1 MPVIDR
7 PANQG
12 NLLVADG
19 VLVAL
24 VTTLAVGTLIY
35 RALEGPENAAGG
47 FGLNPTNFVAVT
59 LVLAALSSLI
69 WHRPAA
75 MPVLFVGAIF
85 FLGSELLGTATPFL
99 AFVPLM
105 ALYAVAANSRPT
117 ISGSAAAVMAIG
129 AVAMMLANPGPL
141 DDDVLD
147 YLLSVGTAWL
157 LGYGIRLNRVRT
169 SLLADQAKQ
178 FAREQATRTKTAI
191 DQEQTRIA
199 RELHDIV
206 AHDVVVIVAQ
216 AGASKRMFDAEP
228 EQARQAL
235 TSIET
240 LGREALVEMRRLL
253 AVLWTH
259 ENGSKDPQPGLAQ
272 LPALVAQVERAGL
285 PVRLCIN
292 GEPRALPAG
301 VELNAYRIVAE
312 ALTNALKHA
321 GPTRA
326 EVELAYHPEFLELR
340 VRDDGRG
347 SSRDELRPGHGVVGM
362 RQRALVLG
370 GDVTVGPRQDRGFE
384 VTARLPVDGE
394 RR

>member
-47 FGLNPTNFVAVT
+47 FGLNPTNVVAVT

-75 MPVLFVGAIF
+75 MPVLVVGAIF

-105 ALYAVAANSRPT
+105 ALYAVAANSQPA
-117 ISGSAAAVMAIG
+117 ISGSAAGVMAIG
-129 AVAMMLANPGPL
+129 AVAMMLASGPL

-228 EQARQAL
+228 E
-235 TSIET
+235 
-240 LGREALVEMRRLL
+240 
-253 AVLWTH
+253 
-259 ENGSKDPQPGLAQ
+259 
-272 LPALVAQVERAGL
+272 RAG
-285 PVRLCIN
+285 
-292 GEPRALPAG
+292 AG
-301 VELNAYRIVAE
+301 LDVD
-312 ALTNALKHA
+312 
-321 GPTRA
+321 
-326 EVELAYHPEFLELR
+326 
-340 VRDDGRG
+340 RD
-347 SSRDELRPGHGVVGM
+347 P
-362 RQRALVLG
+362 
-370 GDVTVGPRQDRGFE
+370 GPRG
-384 VTARLPVDGE
+384 VG
-394 RR
+394 

>member
-24 VTTLAVGTLIY
+24 VTTLALGTLIY

-47 FGLNPTNFVAVT
+47 LGLNPTNVVAVT

-75 MPVLFVGAIF
+75 MPVLVVGSIF
-85 FLGSELLGTATPFL
+85 LLGSELLGTATPL
-99 AFVPLM
+99 LTFVPLM

-117 ISGSAAAVMAIG
+117 ISGSAAGVMAIG
-129 AVAMMLANPGPL
+129 AVVMSLADPGPL

-178 FAREQATRTKTAI
+178 FAREQAARTKTAV

-216 AGASKRMFDAEP
+216 AGASQRTFDTEP

-235 TSIET
+235 ASIET

-259 ENGSKDPQPGLAQ
+259 ENGSKDPQPKLAQ
-272 LPALVAQVERAGL
+272 LSALVAQVERAGL
-285 PVRLCIN
+285 PIRLCIH

-321 GPTRA
+321 GPARA

-340 VRDDGRG
+340 IRDDGRG
-347 SSRDELRPGHGVVGM
+347 SSLDELRPGHGVVGM
-362 RQRALVLG
+362 RQRALMLG
-370 GDVTVGPRQDRGFE
+370 GDVTVGPRKDRGFE

>member
-1 MPVIDR
+1 VPVIDR
-7 PANQG
+7 PGNQG

-24 VTTLAVGTLIY
+24 VTTLALGTLIY
-35 RALEGPENAAGG
+35 RVLEGPEDAAGG
-47 FGLNPTNFVAVT
+47 FGLNPTNVVAVT

-75 MPVLFVGAIF
+75 MPVLLVGTIF

-105 ALYAVAANSRPT
+105 ALYAVAASSRPT
-117 ISGSAAAVMAIG
+117 ISGSAAGVMAIG

-169 SLLADQAKQ
+169 SLLAEQAKQ
-178 FAREQATRTKTAI
+178 FAREQAARTKSAI

-285 PVRLCIN
+285 PIRLCIN
-292 GEPRALPAG
+292 GEPKALPAG

-347 SSRDELRPGHGVVGM
+347 SSCDELRPGHGVVGM

-370 GDVTVGPRQDRGFE
+370 GDVTVGPRKDRGFE